1 LFESLEERTVLSGV
15 YGWTWNDADL
25 DAIWDADESALAGWT
40 VFLDADK
47 DGRQDVGEAGT
58 TTDANG
64 YYVFGGLSP
73 GEYTVAQVVQ
83 SSWRQTWPTDAAHAV
98 TISTS
103 DLWVEAGFGNAQGAV
118 YGWT

>member
-1 LFESLEERTVLSGV
+1 MTRRVRRDRRVRPRSRLRSRLLLFESLEEGTVLSGV

-83 SSWRQTWPTDAAHAV
+83 
-98 TISTS
+98 
-103 DLWVEAGFGNAQGAV
+103 
-118 YGWT
+118 